1 MQRDTAASAT
11 PPVIDAVLDLIRP
24 LRLAYAPVIAG
35 GESSDR
41 IYHVLHVLA
50 GQVSAHEV
58 RLCRT
63 PPIRLAGAVG
73 QRHISATMA
82 ACRVD
87 AVVGAG
93 AHPAAGKKSPTLG
106 SDRGLTRG
114 RNRRLS

>member
-11 PPVIDAVLDLIRP
+11 PPVIDAVLDLIRT

-35 GESSDR
+35 GESFDR

-50 GQVSAHEV
+50 GQVGAHEV

-63 PPIRLAGAVG
+63 PPIRPAGAVG

-82 ACRVD
+82 ACRV
-87 AVVGAG
+87 VVGAG
-93 AHPAAGKKSPTLG
+93 AHPAAGKKSRTLW